1 MPTPFKTTAEIY
13 QHLLGGGKL
22 GSEAYPA
29 ALPTGQYLH
38 LVGGWVTHS
47 GGGLG
52 RWSFEAPENWGPYEE
67 PLRKF
72 ACLKDALPFLRD
84 GGTVERRYAGDM
96 RAAIKGGRLALTE
109 CDVRGN
115 WYPCYRV
122 TPTASF
128 LTDGWVEVR
137 S

>member
-1 MPTPFKTTAEIY
+1 MSKAFNTIAEIY

-22 GSEAYPA
+22 GSEAYPRS
-29 ALPTGQYLH
+29 LDKDEYIH
-38 LVGGWVTHS
+38 LVGGAIVHS
-47 GGGLG
+47 GG
-52 RWSFEAPENWGPYEE
+52 RHTTWTFATPENWHPYKGP
-67 PLRKF
+67 LQTF
-72 ACLKDALPFLRD
+72 ATIQDALPFLRD